1 MRVEPGSRRRKPAQ
15 GRLIHVSAAPA
26 RPYHEYA
33 MDIRFHGAAGEV
45 TGSCHLVE
53 VAGRRILLDCGLI
66 QGDRKDEAR
75 NRDAFP
81 FDPKSIDAIVL
92 SHAHID
98 HSGRIPLLIRAG
110 FAGPVYTH
118 RASRDLCRVML
129 KDAGYLNE
137 KDAEWENRKR
147 QRKGLKP
154 VAPIYTIQ
162 DAIDA
167 MRRFRGLDYDRKKEI
182 VPGIEVRF
190 RDAGHIL
197 GSSIV
202 ELWLAERGQRRKLV
216 FSGDLGYRGA
226 PILRDPTPVAD
237 ADLVVMESTYGDRL
251 HRSRQETQAELA
263 EVIANARAES
273 GNILIPAFAV
283 GRTQEILYYLAR
295 NYDAWGL
302 GDWQVF
308 LDSPMAI
315 EATEIYLRHTEL
327 YDREAAALWDGH
339 SHRKLLPNLSFSRT
353 GQQSMKLNRVR
364 SGAIIIAGSG
374 MCNGGRIR
382 HHLKHNVWRGNC
394 HVVIVGY
401 QARGTL
407 GRALVDGARHIRLWG
422 ETIQVAARIHTIG
435 GLSAHADRAG
445 LLDWYGRFEG
455 RPPVVLVHGEPGA
468 SAALQAALGSATN
481 AAVRVSAP
489 GERLDM
495 MELKGS

>member
-1 MRVEPGSRRRKPAQ
+1 
-15 GRLIHVSAAPA
+15 
-26 RPYHEYA
+26 

-53 VAGRRILLDCGLI
+53 TAGRCILLDCGLI
-66 QGDRKDEAR
+66 QGGRKDEER
-75 NRDAFP
+75 NREAFP
-81 FDPKSIDAIVL
+81 FDPKGIDAVVL

-118 RASRDLCRVML
+118 RASKDLCRIML

-147 QRKGLKP
+147 QRKGLAP
-154 VAPIYTIQ
+154 VAPLYTMQ
-162 DAIDA
+162 DAVAA
-167 MRRFRGLDYDRKKEI
+167 MRRFRGLAYDEKTEI
-182 VPGIEVRF
+182 LPGIDIRL

-197 GSSIV
+197 GSAIV
-202 ELWLAERGQRRKLV
+202 ELWLAKGGTRRKLV
-216 FSGDLGYRGA
+216 FSGDLGHRGA

-251 HRSRQETQAELA
+251 HRSRDETQAELA
-263 EVIANARAES
+263 AVIANARAER

-283 GRTQEILYYLAR
+283 GRTQEILYHLAR

-302 GDWQVF
+302 AEWQVF

-315 EATEIYLRHTEL
+315 EATEIYLRHNDL
-327 YDREAAALWDGH
+327 YDREAAALWDGNR
-339 SHRKLLPNLSFSRT
+339 HRPLLPNLSFTRT
-353 GQQSMKLNRVR
+353 GRQSMQLNRVR

-374 MCNGGRIR
+374 MCTGGRIR

-407 GRALVDGARHIRLWG
+407 GRALVDGAKHIRLWG
-422 ETIQVAARIHTIG
+422 ETIRVAAKIHTVG
-435 GLSAHADRAG
+435 GLSAHADQAG

-455 RPPVVLVHGEPGA
+455 RPPVVLVHGEPEA
-468 SAALQAALGSATN
+468 SSALQAALGSATN
-481 AAVRVSAP
+481 AAVRVAGP
-489 GERLDM
+489 GERIDLTDAAR
-495 MELKGS
+495 